1 MESGER
7 DRILGRSGEPLFRWR
22 PTSLVYPLCAGD
34 PASPNQ
40 SANRRMTDL
49 VVMIT
54 YNTARTHHPPAP
66 VLLDPERRFTEGS
79 CGVRPVGVQVPPF
92 AFLNWCK
99 IKKLH
104 AFTIEETRRKTENV
118 IGAARTSVDFWL
130 L

>member
-22 PTSLVYPLCAGD
+22 PTSVVYPLCAGD

-49 VVMIT
+49 VVTIT
-54 YNTARTHHPPAP
+54 YNTAHTHHPPAP

-79 CGVRPVGVQVPPF
+79 LEQRCARGIDLFYEIFECRKQRNWTHADRIRPRGF
-92 AFLNWCK
+92 REA
-99 IKKLH
+99 
-104 AFTIEETRRKTENV
+104 
-118 IGAARTSVDFWL
+118 GTSKRS
-130 L
+130 